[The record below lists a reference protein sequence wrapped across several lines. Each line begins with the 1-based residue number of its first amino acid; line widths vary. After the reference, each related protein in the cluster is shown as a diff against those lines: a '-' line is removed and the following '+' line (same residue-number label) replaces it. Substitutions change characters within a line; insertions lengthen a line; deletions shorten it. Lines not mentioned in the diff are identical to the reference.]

1 MQISFENINKEDN
14 IIDVRSK
21 LDYDNYHVSGSVNI
35 PRFNLL
41 QNHES
46 YLNKNDDY
54 YIICDKGEVSLSCA
68 KILNALGYH
77 CYSIIGGIEELK
89 KN

>member
-1 MQISFENINKEDN
+1 MQISFENIDKEDN

-21 LDYDNYHVSGSVNI
+21 LDYDNYHIDGSINI

-41 QNHES
+41 QNHEN
-46 YLNKNDDY
+46 YLNKNDYY

-77 CYSIIGGIEELK
+77 CYSIIGGIEGLN